1 MTNQCYFCVITPCTS
16 ILPPNQTHKNT
27 SHIVYILNTT
37 VACEGAPIQ
46 IFRVRV
52 LRATSLLC
60 YFTLYHAS
68 RAQKSERPRELP
80 RKETGCTSTGG
91 HILGDGE
98 TVSGLLWPAHLR
110 VSSRMNISQ
119 ALAKSTGA
127 SAEII
132 LTSSSHFMM
141 RLMRASGRSLWFLK
155 SCSVPMSSA
164 FICVCMPG
172 SSNGSGSG
180 GGDSGQKDK
189 AGKER
194 D

>member
-1 MTNQCYFCVITPCTS
+1 
-16 ILPPNQTHKNT
+16 
-27 SHIVYILNTT
+27 
-37 VACEGAPIQ
+37 
-46 IFRVRV
+46 
-52 LRATSLLC
+52 
-60 YFTLYHAS
+60 
-68 RAQKSERPRELP
+68 
-80 RKETGCTSTGG
+80 
-91 HILGDGE
+91 
-98 TVSGLLWPAHLR
+98 
-110 VSSRMNISQ
+110 MNISQ

-189 AGKER
+189 AGIDRENVGLFSFVLRSVLHPSGDGLHRRHHLQLSSRKR
-194 D
+194 